1 MPLIEMPDDERG
13 RLTSI
18 ILANKLI
25 GSRLNLELFTGKH
38 YYVFLLFGSYL
49 MYYILTTLLCWIH
62 CLLFD

>member
-38 YYVFLLFGSYL
+38 YYVFLLFASYF